1 MIKGLG
7 RWELPQPLDIKDETE
22 WIPIPR
28 IARTIPFGYIQDEK
42 DPDLLQPVQQE
53 LDKLEMARDY
63 LKQYSFREVANWLS
77 TQTGRYISHVG
88 LRKRVENERQ
98 RKNQARSIRKW
109 AEYAEKAIAKAKEI
123 ETQRTG
129 AKENITATN

>member
-129 AKENITATN
+129 AKEIITATH

>member
-63 LKQYSFREVANWLS
+63 LKQYSYREVANWLT
-77 TQTGRYISHVG
+77 TQTQRYISHVG
-88 LRKRVENERQ
+88 LRKRVANERQ

-129 AKENITATN
+129 AKEIITATH

>member
-42 DPDLLQPVQQE
+42 DPDLLQPVQHE
-53 LDKLEMARDY
+53 LDKL
-63 LKQYSFREVANWLS
+63 
-77 TQTGRYISHVG
+77 
-88 LRKRVENERQ
+88 
-98 RKNQARSIRKW
+98 
-109 AEYAEKAIAKAKEI
+109 
-123 ETQRTG
+123 
-129 AKENITATN
+129 

>member
-129 AKENITATN
+129 AKENITATY

>member
-28 IARTIPFGYIQDEK
+28 IARTIPFGYMQDEQ

-63 LKQYSFREVANWLS
+63 LKQITPSPFQLDDFDSQPEEQEESAASEENQRQPLPN
-77 TQTGRYISHVG
+77 
-88 LRKRVENERQ
+88 LRKE
-98 RKNQARSIRKW
+98 W
-109 AEYAEKAIAKAKEI
+109 LDWWYAD
-123 ETQRTG
+123 RTAHRG
-129 AKENITATN
+129 R